1 MTGIDVRIEELRS
14 YLESKLWTGNDV
26 TFYGR
31 IFRQIKNDGIVPMN
45 FVAPIDYQDVLTD
58 DMKDGICFFDVQP
71 SEDYDNQFQADVW
84 IQFALNLKALYPT
97 ETTAGERATEYA
109 HRDVIKYIKKKWSVN
124 SITGL
129 VRGITAFDDYTGVKA
144 TDDYQPFYIFRINTT
159 IKYSIKCE

>member
-14 YLESKLWTGNDV
+14 FLESKLWTSNDV

-31 IFRQIKNDGIVPMN
+31 IFRQIKNGGIVPMN

-71 SEDYDNQFQADVW
+71 NEDYECQFQADVW
-84 IQFALNLKALYPT
+84 VQFALNLAELYPT
-97 ETTAGERATEYA
+97 ETAAGERATEYA
-109 HRDVIKYIKKKWSVN
+109 HRDVIKYISRKWGDN

-129 VRGITAFDDYTGVKA
+129 VRNITAFDDYTGVKP

-159 IKYSIKCE
+159 IKYPINC